1 MAGNGNIVA
10 RELRHML
17 PPTLFFLVAFNL
29 IGLSLAVLQ
38 PGPVGSLTFA
48 TATVA
53 ALICGKAVLIADKLP
68 FFNRYP
74 DRPLIWNVVWKA
86 LLYVAITGLFRLIDT
101 MVHGWLDDR
110 HVGAGVEHALAG
122 FAWPRFLI
130 IQLWL
135 AALFLVYTL
144 FSELVLTFGR
154 ERMMRLFFGP
164 VESPGA

>member
-1 MAGNGNIVA
+1 MREA
-10 RELRHML
+10 RHAL
-17 PPTLFFLVAFNL
+17 PPMVFFLVSFNL
-29 IGLSLAVLQ
+29 LVLTVALIARGESGDL
-38 PGPVGSLTFA
+38 PSYA
-48 TATVA
+48 AATVA
-53 ALICGKAVLIADKLP
+53 ALVCGKAVLIADKLP
-68 FFNRYP
+68 FFNRFP
-74 DRPLIWNVVWKA
+74 DRPLIWNVIWKA
-86 LLYVAITGLFRLIDT
+86 LLYVAITVLFRLIET
-101 MVHGWLDDR
+101 MIHGWLYDR